1 MAADNPNPYFPLT
14 PGLVKIFQSQEE
26 QVVVTVTDRTRE
38 IDGIETIVVRDVVSE
53 FDPDTGEAGDVIED
67 TEDYYAQDS
76 SGNVYYFGEIA
87 RNFESGNLV
96 DLDGSWRSG
105 VDGSK
110 FGVQMFA
117 SPQVGQIYRQEWAL
131 TEAEDMAEVVALD
144 ADATSAWGECV
155 QPCLQ
160 VREFTPIEPGIDAF
174 KFYSSG
180 IGVILESEDGDRL
193 ELVEVIQ
200 P

>member
-1 MAADNPNPYFPLT
+1 M
-14 PGLVKIFQSQEE
+14 VE
-26 QVVVTVTDRTRE
+26 
-38 IDGIETIVVRDVVSE
+38 DVVSE
-53 FDPDTGEAGDVIED
+53 FDPDTGEAGEPIED

-87 RNFESGNLV
+87 QNFEEGNLV

-117 SPQVGQIYRQEWAL
+117 SPEIGQVYRQEWAL
-131 TEAEDMAEVVALD
+131 TEAEDMAEVSALD
-144 ADATSAWGECV
+144 AEANSPWGECV
-155 QPCLQ
+155 QPCLE
-160 VREFTPIEPGIDAF
+160 VREFTPIEPDVEAF
-174 KFYSSG
+174 KFYSYG
-180 IGVILESEDGDRL
+180 IGVILEEEDGDRL
-193 ELVEVIQ
+193 ELVEVIH